1 MKKFIVALTIVIAV
15 LAIAVP
21 KGETQQPNKVGEFMR
36 VKLRHA
42 QNILEGLAIED
53 FTMIAKNAQ
62 EISLLSHAAAWNVLQ
77 TDEYAKQS
85 DEFRRTADALTKAA
99 KDKNL
104 DEATLK
110 YVDLTMKCINCHKY
124 MRKVR
129 LTDASTIDTFVSIN
143 AIESGQ

>member
-1 MKKFIVALTIVIAV
+1 MKRIIVASAIVIAV
-15 LAIAVP
+15 LAFAVP
-21 KGETQQPNKVGEFMR
+21 RGESQQPNKVGEFMR
-36 VKLRHA
+36 VKLRHS
-42 QNILEGLAIED
+42 QKVLEGLATED

-62 EISLLSHAAAWNVLQ
+62 EISLLSHAEAWNVFQ
-77 TDEYAKQS
+77 TEEYAKQS

-129 LTDASTIDTFVSIN
+129 LTDASPIDTFVSN
-143 AIESGQ
+143 GTLDSGQ